1 MTRVA
6 VSGAAG
12 AMGRLTCA
20 AVVEA
25 EDLELTA
32 VYSPS
37 AAGQKIAGMAVSRD
51 PSVVWAADVVVEFTR
66 PDVVM
71 GNLAK
76 WRELG
81 VSTVVGTSGF
91 DAARVE
97 EVRSL
102 WGDDAARCLIV
113 PNFSI
118 GAVVAM
124 RMAELAAPHF
134 PVAEVIEFHHDTKVD
149 APSGTALATAQRI
162 GAVSPDQARKVNGV
176 SSPPGALGA
185 DVANVRV
192 HSVQAPRADRP
203 PGGAVR
209 RCRRGDA
216 VDPVRHVRRRRL
228 HARRVAGDPPG
239 GVAPSAGDDR
249 PGGPTRDL
257 TRSVSVRTHSAVCPH
272 LLL

>member
-76 WRELG
+76 WSEIG
-81 VSTVVGTSGF
+81 VNTVVGTSGF

-102 WGDDAARCLIV
+102 WGDDATRCLIV

-124 RMAELAAPHF
+124 RLAELAAPHF

-162 GAVSPDQARKVNGV
+162 GAVAPDQAPEGERRVV
-176 SSPPGALGA
+176 TTRRARRRRRQRAGALGA
-185 DVANVRV
+185 
-192 HSVQAPRADRP
+192 APGLIAHQEVLF
-203 PGGAVR
+203 GGAGGETLSIRYDTYDGAAYMPGVLL
-209 RCRRGDA
+209 A
-216 VDPVRHVRRRRL
+216 I
-228 HARRVAGDPPG
+228 RRVASLE
-239 GVAPSAGDDR
+239 APVTIGLE
-249 PGGPTRDL
+249 G
-257 TRSVSVRTHSAVCPH
+257 
-272 LLL
+272 LLGI